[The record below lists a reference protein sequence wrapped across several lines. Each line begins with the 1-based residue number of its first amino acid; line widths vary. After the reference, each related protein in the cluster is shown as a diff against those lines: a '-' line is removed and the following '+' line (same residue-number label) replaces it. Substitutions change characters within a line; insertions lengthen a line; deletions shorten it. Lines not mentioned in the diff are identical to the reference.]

1 MVLIDTPKIERDNKG
16 KRRKR
21 KNEGI
26 NRRIKTLITK
36 AYEIGKF
43 DGVDVALTIYKHSRY
58 TTYYSKVYV
67 SWPLSMAEIVRK
79 ATICLNIR
87 VLILYF

>member
-1 MVLIDTPKIERDNKG
+1 MVPIDTLKIERDNEE

-21 KNEGI
+21 KNERI
-26 NRRIKTLITK
+26 NRRIETLIIK

-43 DGVDVALTIYKHSRY
+43 DGVDVALTIYKYGRY
-58 TTYYSKVYV
+58 TTYNSKVYT
-67 SWPLSMAEIVRK
+67 SWPPSMAEIVSK
-79 ATICLNIR
+79 AAICLSIR